1 MNAETIT
8 VVFFKLFNFA
18 VLIGIFLYV
27 WRRYGSSLL
36 LAEFEKAKAYVVSL
50 VNDSR
55 LLQQKD
61 KTLCMQYDQQEAER
75 AELKERL
82 FAWKKSI
89 EKERKILHE
98 RKQDRIKNVQARMKE
113 QIHRVQENRLY
124 RIVQKEAI
132 EQVRATLKKQYESS
146 DAQNKF
152 INTIVKQLDVA

>member
-1 MNAETIT
+1 MNVETIT
-8 VVFFKLFNFA
+8 VIFFRLFNFA
-18 VLIGIFLYV
+18 VLVGIFAFA
-27 WRRYGSSLL
+27 WRRYGSALL
-36 LAEFEKAKAYVVSL
+36 LQEFEKAKAYLVSL
-50 VNDSR
+50 ANDAR

-61 KTLCMQYDQQEAER
+61 KKLRMQYEQENAER

-89 EKERKILHE
+89 EKEKKELDE

-146 DAQNKF
+146 DAQNKC
-152 INTIVKQLDVA
+152 ISSIVKRLDIA